1 MVKKGGLK
9 EPRKYFST
17 LYYGGQESRTKLP
30 TNDEQ
35 QELKL
40 LKTDYEGKRYEVP
53 EVMEHVLETK
63 AMFEQIH
70 DDYNTSPHITTE
82 NKNDMRWLREHSLLT
97 SGNDYDYRFWLQYQ
111 VEEISAGN
119 RSMRLVKS
127 RSKEFRDAMSKL
139 SKLTI
144 KVSEHLHS
152 MSLDVINSETTDN
165 IHPLAHLF
173 EVNDKV
179 ANDEIPNTLDTIMKK
194 NFQYEINSKN
204 NGLIKY
210 IKEKPLF
217 YHLANS
223 MLQVFFKSIRKS
235 TKLKYFENKQQLID
249 ALADIN
255 YTDVDDKTNE
265 QLLSIMRNELAALR
279 NKDAMEKYYVSKY
292 VCETNSFF
300 RKLHNKI
307 GKVLEKWA
315 DITVGCRAEKS

>member
-1 MVKKGGLK
+1 MVKKGGLE

-17 LYYGGQESRTKLP
+17 LYYDGQESRTELP

-40 LKTDYEGKRYEVP
+40 LKTDYEGKRYKVP
-53 EVMEHVLETK
+53 ADMQNILETK

-70 DDYNTSPHITTE
+70 DDYNTSPHITKE
-82 NKNDMRWLREHSLLT
+82 NKSDMRWLREHSLMT

-127 RSKEFRDAMSKL
+127 RSKEFRDAMLKL

-152 MSLDVINSETTDN
+152 MSCDVINSETTDN
-165 IHPLAHLF
+165 IHPLAYLI

-179 ANDEIPNTLDTIMKK
+179 ANDEIPNTLDTIMRK
-194 NFQYEINSKN
+194 NFQYEINSKD
-204 NGLIKY
+204 NGLINH

-223 MLQVFFKSIRKS
+223 MLQVFFKS
-235 TKLKYFENKQQLID
+235 
-249 ALADIN
+249 
-255 YTDVDDKTNE
+255 
-265 QLLSIMRNELAALR
+265 
-279 NKDAMEKYYVSKY
+279 
-292 VCETNSFF
+292 
-300 RKLHNKI
+300 
-307 GKVLEKWA
+307 
-315 DITVGCRAEKS
+315 